1 MKKFITYLVIA
12 SASAYY
18 AVLPFVVAKAG
29 TNPDSTPAMAVATST
44 SVLTN
49 MRVTAYAS
57 VPDETDST
65 PFVTA
70 NGTYVHDGVAASN
83 ILPFGTKIEI
93 PAVFGDK
100 VFTIEDRTSPRFKN
114 TIDLWMPSRA
124 KAIFFGMT
132 HATIVVLSEGTST
145 QPLAIK

>member
-1 MKKFITYLVIA
+1 MKKFITYLVVA
-12 SASAYY
+12 TAGAYY
-18 AVLPFVVAKAG
+18 AVLPFVVAKAA
-29 TNPDSTPAMAVATST
+29 NADSTPAIPAATSGI
-44 SVLTN
+44 VLPD

-65 PFVTA
+65 PFITA
-70 NGTYVHDGVAASN
+70 DGTYVHDGVAASN

-114 TIDLWMPSRA
+114 TIDLWMPSVT
-124 KAIFFGMT
+124 KAIVFGVT
-132 HATIVVLSEGTST
+132 HAAIVVLSEGTTT
-145 QPLAIK
+145 QSSAVN

>member
-12 SASAYY
+12 SAGAYY
-18 AVLPFVVAKAG
+18 AVLPFVIAKAA
-29 TNPDSTPAMAVATST
+29 NADSTPAIPAATSGI
-44 SVLTN
+44 VLPN

-65 PFVTA
+65 PFITA

-100 VFTIEDRTSPRFKN
+100 IFTIEDRTSPKFKG
-114 TIDLWMPSRA
+114 TIDLWMPSVA
-124 KAIFFGMT
+124 KAITFGVA
-132 HATIVVLSEGTST
+132 HAAIVVLSVGTT
-145 QPLAIK
+145 TPQLAITK